1 MSTAEKRHLLEAATL
16 VGESAR
22 EDGAWKVR
30 LISEGQ
36 GSSGFYSRE
45 LLEGFHSV
53 LDDVLSFKNHPGE
66 WEGPE
71 TRDFTMIVGEI
82 LGETW
87 VEDDERG
94 MAAVFGWYLPDPEY
108 RDKIERYK
116 NKIALS
122 IYAMGE
128 GEFNE
133 DSGRFEVLSFEED
146 PYNSLDVVI
155 AAGARGKFLEHARK
169 VYAHRVENAS
179 ATSAEDKDKEG
190 LSEMAEKDVLDK
202 LDTLIAHFAAA
213 TESKQKEAQAEVDSA
228 TVESAAKDAVKEYDA
243 RVEAISAAELLPAQA
258 KALRESALL
267 GKDISADLDTAV
279 TIAKEARE
287 EAAKAKAEG
296 ANHETGQF
304 TEGAGSTHKLRGFGS
319 KGGE

>member
-36 GSSGFYSRE
+36 GSSGFYSRA

-53 LDDVLSFKNHPGE
+53 LNDVLSFKNHPGE

-71 TRDFTMIVGEI
+71 SRDFTMIVGEI

-94 MAAVFGWYLPDPEY
+94 LAAVYGWYLPDPEY
-108 RDKIERYK
+108 KEKIERYK

-128 GEFNE
+128 GSHNE
-133 DSGRFEVLSFEED
+133 DTGRFEVTSFEED

-169 VYAHRVENAS
+169 IYAHRVENAS
-179 ATSAEDKDKEG
+179 ATSAGDTKEDTEG
-190 LSEMAEKDVLDK
+190 YSEMEIKDVADK
-202 LDTLIAHFAAA
+202 LDTLIAKYEGQD
-213 TESKQKEAQAEVDSA
+213 ESNKKEAQAEVDSEKVA
-228 TVESAAKDAVKEYDA
+228 EAVKA
-243 RVEAISAAELLPAQA
+243 GVEAFRKASETIAEAKLLPTQEATLLALAAEGRDITSDIDSA
-258 KALRESALL
+258 K
-267 GKDISADLDTAV
+267 V
-279 TIAKEARE
+279 IATEARSL
-287 EAAKAKAEG
+287 AESVATNQEG
-296 ANHETGQF
+296 GRF
-304 TEGAGSTHKLRGFGS
+304 TEASTAGYKLSGFGG
-319 KGGE
+319 KK